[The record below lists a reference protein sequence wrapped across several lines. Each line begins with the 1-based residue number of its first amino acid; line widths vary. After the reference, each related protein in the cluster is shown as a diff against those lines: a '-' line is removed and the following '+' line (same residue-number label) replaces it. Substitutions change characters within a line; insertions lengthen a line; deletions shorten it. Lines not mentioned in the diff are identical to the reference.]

1 MHTDSE
7 LAKLNKLIVYSDKGD
22 KKASSSEKN
31 YLRILIA
38 IKGAVK
44 GTTIKMYLDIA
55 LLNM

>member
-1 MHTDSE
+1 MIQ
-7 LAKLNKLIVYSDKGD
+7 KLNKLIVYSDKGD

-31 YLRILIA
+31 YLRILIV